1 MLDERPERVAPGKQP
16 APLLVKNV
24 AKVCRATMAGFISG
38 LMANILPSAAA
49 DAAPAPV
56 DVEVPVEAP
65 PAHAPAYVHG
75 EIVWAYCRG
84 FPWWPCQIRS
94 ARLLS
99 KPLPGEEPQ
108 VRVRFLQSNENL
120 DVTMDHVKK
129 YAPNAAELG
138 VVKKKMFKSAGPRAK
153 FEAAVREAAEWHERG
168 GPPPRAADA
177 PAEVW
182 SDDEAHDKDMAVAQS
197 LVSLGNLHT
206 ERGDKA
212 QEAGESAQAKAS
224 YAKARGFLEES
235 KDCYVR
241 GAGGQEMHPR
251 VAWALEA
258 LGRLNEKE
266 GNIDDALTCFE
277 KATDIR
283 TQLQKRDESIECFT
297 KELADNQSKMADLR
311 RQRGLRPDRV

>member
-1 MLDERPERVAPGKQP
+1 
-16 APLLVKNV
+16 
-24 AKVCRATMAGFISG
+24 MAGFISG

-49 DAAPAPV
+49 DAAPAPA

-65 PAHAPAYVHG
+65 PAHAPAYVRG

-182 SDDEAHDKDMAVAQS
+182 SDDEAHDADEVAQS
-197 LVSLGNLHT
+197 KL
-206 ERGDKA
+206 
-212 QEAGESAQAKAS
+212 EAAAH
-224 YAKARGFLEES
+224 ES
-235 KDCYVR
+235 KWRNDGHELIGKHVR
-241 GAGGQEMHPR
+241 ACRLGGAILLARSLCPPPIPHLPLVLSLSRAAARRRTRWRATSRPR
-251 VAWALEA
+251 
-258 LGRLNEKE
+258 
-266 GNIDDALTCFE
+266 IT
-277 KATDIR
+277 
-283 TQLQKRDESIECFT
+283 
-297 KELADNQSKMADLR
+297 
-311 RQRGLRPDRV
+311 